1 MSARVA
7 RPSGLPLALRAALLG
22 GCVAALAGGSAWATA
37 KPASDQ
43 PASGQPARAATT
55 AKPKDLTPRS
65 SVESVPQAGGAYTLS
80 VVSYRDMPFRTVIR
94 QQYDFSC
101 GSAALA
107 TLLRYQYGQDVDEAS
122 IFKVMYALGDKA
134 AIQKH
139 GFSLAD
145 MKNYLHS
152 KGMRSDG
159 YKLPLEKFA
168 LGHTPA
174 IAVIRVKQYKHFV
187 VIKSIRNGIVLV
199 GDPALGLKSYTLADF
214 QAVWDGV
221 VFIIHDKVADPTHH
235 GFDDSHEWTLLT
247 HSPLDRALHGSELP
261 GLTLDEIW
269 TVFQVLPPSL
279 ANTY

>member
-1 MSARVA
+1 M
-7 RPSGLPLALRAALLG
+7 LRAAMMG
-22 GCVAALAGGSAWATA
+22 GCLAAMAAGNAWAATTETSAATPAA
-37 KPASDQ
+37 KPAS
-43 PASGQPARAATT
+43 ASAPHSATASSAATAGAT
-55 AKPKDLTPRS
+55 KQGDLTPRS
-65 SVESVPQAGGAYTLS
+65 RVESVPEAGGYYTLN
-80 VVSYRDMPFRTVIR
+80 VVSYRDMPFRTVVR

-122 IFKVMYALGDKA
+122 IFKIMYDLGDKE
-134 AIQKH
+134 AIRRH

-145 MKNYLHS
+145 MKNYLQS

-174 IAVIRVKQYKHFV
+174 IAVIRVRQYKHFV
-187 VIKSIRNGIVLV
+187 VIKSIRNGIILV

-214 QAVWDGV
+214 EAVWDGV

-235 GFDDSHEWTLLT
+235 GFDDSREWSLLT

-261 GLTLDEIW
+261 GLSLDEIW